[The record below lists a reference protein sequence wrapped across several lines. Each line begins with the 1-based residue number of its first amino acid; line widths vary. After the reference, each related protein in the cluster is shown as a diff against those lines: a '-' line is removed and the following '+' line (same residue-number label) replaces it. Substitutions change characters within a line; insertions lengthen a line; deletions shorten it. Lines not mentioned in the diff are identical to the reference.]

1 MSIEPATLGIA
12 RSATTLLFVLLGAW
26 LATGLTLAV
35 VMGRRGHGAFQW
47 LLLGSVLGPLVLP
60 LAWTAIRGE
69 DEPSPRSLH
78 DALPSAGGVDV
89 LVGIDGSLEA
99 TNALKA
105 MTSLLGPNIG
115 RLVLANVTM
124 FDRSEQTRREEDQ
137 AVELLQA
144 AATSVPEF
152 DPGRVLLTGRPADAL
167 IKYAIQ
173 EGFDLLAIGRR
184 GSGATKA
191 LLGSTASR
199 AANGPI
205 PVLVI

>member
-12 RSATTLLFVLLGAW
+12 QSATTLLFVLLGAW

-78 DALPSAGGVDV
+78 DALPGAGGVDV

-99 TNALKA
+99 ANALRA
-105 MTSLLGPNIG
+105 MTSLFGPNIG

-199 AANGPI
+199 ATNGPI